1 MKIIESINIPKA
13 NGHYSQCIEHKG
25 ILYISGQLPIH
36 QETKKIPKSIEDQT
50 DLVLKK
56 IETILSEAN
65 SSKNNILQVRVY
77 ISNIELWDKVN
88 KIYSIFFKFHKP
100 VRCIVPTR
108 NLHYG
113 CLIEIEVTASAE
125 L

>member
-1 MKIIESINIPKA
+1 MKIIESLKIPKA
-13 NGHYSQCIEHKG
+13 NGHYSQCIEHNG
-25 ILYISGQLPIH
+25 ILYISGQLPIN

-56 IETILSEAN
+56 IETILNEAN
-65 SSKNNILQVRVY
+65 SSKKNVLTVRIY
-77 ISNIELWDKVN
+77 ISNIELWHKVN
-88 KIYSIFFKFHKP
+88 NRYRFFFKSHKP

-113 CLIEIEVTASAE
+113 SLIEIEVTA
-125 L
+125 LTDL

>member
-1 MKIIESINIPKA
+1 MKIIESLKIPKA
-13 NGHYSQCIEHKG
+13 NGHYSQCIEHNG
-25 ILYISGQLPIH
+25 ILYISGQLPIN

-56 IETILSEAN
+56 IETILNEAN
-65 SSKNNILQVRVY
+65 SSKNNVLTVRIY
-77 ISNIELWDKVN
+77 ISNIELWHKVN
-88 KIYSIFFKFHKP
+88 TRYSIFFKSHKP

-113 CLIEIEVTASAE
+113 SLIEIEVTAFTDI
-125 L
+125 